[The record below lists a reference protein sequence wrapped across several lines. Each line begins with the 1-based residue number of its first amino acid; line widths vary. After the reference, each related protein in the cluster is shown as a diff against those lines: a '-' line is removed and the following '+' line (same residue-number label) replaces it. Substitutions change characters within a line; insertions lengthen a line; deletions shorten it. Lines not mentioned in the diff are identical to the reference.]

1 MDYCPFKKHYKSEF
15 VHLGRNASKEFIFDL
30 SKQKQLAS
38 ETTTNIS

>member
-15 VHLGRNASKEFIFDL
+15 VHLGRNASEEFIFDL
-30 SKQKQLAS
+30 SKQLAS